1 MLIIFSMINHYELV
15 AMLTLITPTIL
26 RAVIPCGKGAQ
37 VSELSAYF
45 LVYRYMQANVVYV

>member
-26 RAVIPCGKGAQ
+26 RAVIPFGKGAQ